1 MCLLLLDR
9 VNPKSVALQMG
20 WSSVAFMLENYARFL
35 PGWVDGGAM
44 DRLPSQATPS
54 PSKGIAGSIYRSVPF
69 FSEELSKAL
78 EALSARLKACVDHS
92 SATPY
97 AKPVGPGQLHALG
110 SSDAPIDL
118 YVLFLMYVQGDLAAN
133 MYIRSTLRRP
143 RWHRHG

>member
-9 VNPKSVALQMG
+9 VNPKSVALRMG

-44 DRLPSQATPS
+44 DRLPSQATLS
-54 PSKGIAGSIYRSVPF
+54 PSKGIAGSIYPHSL
-69 FSEELSKAL
+69 FSEELSKPL
-78 EALSARLKACVDHS
+78 EAFSARLKAWVDHS

-97 AKPVGPGQLHALG
+97 AKPVGPGQCHGLG
-110 SSDAPIDL
+110 SLDAPIDL
-118 YVLFLMYVQGDLAAN
+118 YVLFLMYVQVVLPAN

-143 RWHRHG
+143 R